1 MIGGGCDVSLLLT
14 DDELDL
20 VAKELRL
27 LKKDELLG
35 MPDGVGRR
43 DCWFIEAV
51 ETEIGSPA
59 GVSLRLNVFEV
70 NLLRASENEDLR

>member
-1 MIGGGCDVSLLLT
+1 M
-14 DDELDL
+14 
-20 VAKELRL
+20 AKELRL

-35 MPDGVGRR
+35 TPAGVGRR
-43 DCWFIEAV
+43 DCGFIELV

-59 GVSLRLNVFEV
+59 GVSLRLNVLEV